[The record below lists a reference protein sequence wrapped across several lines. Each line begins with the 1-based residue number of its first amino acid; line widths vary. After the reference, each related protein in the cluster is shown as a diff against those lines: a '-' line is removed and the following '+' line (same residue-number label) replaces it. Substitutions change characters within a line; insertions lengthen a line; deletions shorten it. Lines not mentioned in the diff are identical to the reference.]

1 MSRIGKKIIE
11 LPEGVSVTLAGGEV
25 QVKGPKGE
33 LKRVF
38 PRGVSVEVKDKTV
51 EVHIAD
57 IENRQQRA
65 FWGLSRALLA
75 NMVEG
80 VSKGFV
86 KKLEI
91 KGIGYKAEVKG
102 TTLVLNV
109 GFSHQVEF
117 KPAAGITI
125 TVEKNIITVTGID
138 KQVVGET
145 AANIR
150 KIRKPEPYKGKGI
163 RYVDEQVRQK
173 AGKVVKS
180 AAA

>member
-11 LPEGVSVTLAGGEV
+11 LPDGVSVTRAGDDV

-38 PRGVSVEVKDKTV
+38 PGGVSIEVKDKHV
-51 EVHIAD
+51 EVHVAD
-57 IENRQQRA
+57 PENRQQRA

-80 VSKGFV
+80 VAKGFV

-91 KGIGYKAEVKG
+91 RGIGYRAEMKG

-117 KPAAGITI
+117 KPSAGIMI
-125 TVEKNIITVTGID
+125 TVEKNIITVSGID
-138 KQVVGET
+138 KQVVGEA

-163 RYVDEQVRQK
+163 RYVDERVRQK

>member
-1 MSRIGKKIIE
+1 
-11 LPEGVSVTLAGGEV
+11 VSVTLAGDEV
-25 QVKGPKGE
+25 QVKGSKGE

-38 PRGVSVEVKDKTV
+38 PHGVSFEVKDKYV
-51 EVHIAD
+51 EVHVAD
-57 IENRQQRA
+57 PENRQQRA

-75 NMVEG
+75 NMIEG

-91 KGIGYKAEVKG
+91 KGIGNRAELKG
-102 TTLVLNV
+102 TTLVLYV

-117 KPAAGITI
+117 NAQPGITL
-125 TVEKNIITVTGID
+125 TVEKNIITVSGID

-150 KIRKPEPYKGKGI
+150 KIKKPEPYKGKGI
-163 RYVDEQVRQK
+163 RYVGEQVRQK

>member
-11 LPEGVSVTLAGGEV
+11 LPEGVSVTLAGDEV

-33 LKRVF
+33 LKRIF
-38 PRGVSVEVKDKTV
+38 PRGVSVEVKDKSV

-57 IENRQQRA
+57 VENRQQRA

-117 KPAAGITI
+117 KPSTGITI